1 MALALA
7 SAYSDFKFLEQ
18 VGFLKTSLTAV
29 IQHGPCFHHIA
40 SLFESHFYWY
50 HNRVF
55 QLGLTRGGGAGGTR
69 ERGVEDK
76 PIFGQWGG
84 GGGKPNPP
92 LAPPTGRTV
101 HTHTANLIGLQ
112 RSAIYSST
120 VTLLFFNSFKVVLKF
135 ILILLLYF

>member
-55 QLGLTRGGGAGGTR
+55 QLGLTRGGGWGYQG
-69 ERGVEDK
+69 ERGG
-76 PIFGQWGG
+76 GQANFLVSGG
-84 GGGKPNPP
+84 GNPLQP

>member
-55 QLGLTRGGGAGGTR
+55 QLGLTRGGGLGVPGR
-69 ERGVEDK
+69 EGWRTSQF
-76 PIFGQWGG
+76 FGQWGG
-84 GGGKPNPP
+84 GNPLQP

-112 RSAIYSST
+112 RSAIYPST